1 MARIVVIGA
10 GAVGCATALHL
21 KEAEPSLDV
30 LVVEPDYT
38 YARAATGKGT
48 GGVRQLFTRPENI
61 WLSQYTLDAI
71 NDWDRWGS
79 VDDAPA
85 PELSWQQNGYMF
97 VVGEQ
102 DHDTLEANFETQ
114 RANGV
119 AAEWL
124 DSSDL
129 AERYPEL
136 VTSDLV
142 AGVVSTR
149 DGWLNPK
156 VFFSVLKAKAEAA
169 GATFITDRVVDIT
182 QTGSI
187 TRSVTL
193 ASGQIVSADA
203 MINTSGVHAPEL
215 AAKVEMQIPVEPMRR
230 HEHYIETGADVAH
243 LPFVKDVHGLA
254 VHAYRQGVSVGLV
267 DFDHPGGEDFTIDP
281 ADYTDRVLPALAA
294 RFGGLGE
301 LTLQSSWTGLYDQN
315 RFDGNMIIGNWPGHV
330 DNFFVACGFSGHGF
344 MHALG
349 VGRGL
354 SELALHGE
362 YRTLN
367 LSRMGYQ
374 RILDGRRYGEE
385 GVR

>member
-1 MARIVVIGA
+1 MADVVVIGA

-21 KEAEPSLDV
+21 KEAAPNLDV
-30 LVVEPDYT
+30 VVVEPDYT
-38 YARAATGKGT
+38 YARAGTGKGT
-48 GGVRQLFTRPENI
+48 GGVRQLFARPENI

-71 NDWDRWGS
+71 DDWDRWGS
-79 VDDAPA
+79 VDDAAA
-85 PELSWQQNGYMF
+85 PELGWRQNGYLF

-102 DHDTLEANFETQ
+102 DLDTLEANFETQ

-119 AAEWL
+119 ATEWL
-124 DSSDL
+124 DGSEL

-142 AGVVSTR
+142 AGVLSTR

-156 VFFSVLKAKAEAA
+156 VFFSVLKAKTEAA
-169 GATFITDRVVDIT
+169 GATFITDRVVDLT
-182 QTGSI
+182 QEGGI

-193 ASGQIVSADA
+193 ASGEVVIADA
-203 MINTSGVHAPEL
+203 VINTAGVHAPEL
-215 AAKVEMQIPVEPMRR
+215 AAKVGMDLPVEPMRR
-230 HEHYIETGADVAH
+230 HEHYIETGADVTH

-267 DFDHPGGEDFTIDP
+267 DFNHPGGEDFTIDP
-281 ADYTDRVLPALAA
+281 TDYDKRVRPALTE

-315 RFDGNMIIGNWPGHV
+315 RFDGNMIIGNWPGHA

-354 SELALHGE
+354 TELALHGE
-362 YRTLN
+362 YRTFD

-374 RILDGRRYGEE
+374 RILDGHRYGEE

>member
-1 MARIVVIGA
+1 MADVVVIGA

-21 KEAEPSLDV
+21 KKAEPSLDV
-30 LVVEPDYT
+30 LVVEPDFT

-61 WLSQYTLDAI
+61 WLSQYTLDTI
-71 NDWDRWGS
+71 DDWERWGT
-79 VDDAPA
+79 VDDAPT
-85 PELSWQQNGYMF
+85 PELGWRQNGYLF

-102 DHDTLEANFETQ
+102 DRDTLEANLESQ
-114 RANGV
+114 RVNGV

-124 DSSDL
+124 DAADL
-129 AERYPEL
+129 AARYPEL
-136 VTSDLV
+136 VTSDLA
-142 AGVVSTR
+142 AGVLSTR

-156 VFFSVLKAKAEAA
+156 VFFSVLRAKAEAA
-169 GATFITDRVVDIT
+169 GATFITDRVVDLT
-182 QTGSI
+182 QDGSI

-193 ASGQIVSADA
+193 ASGQVVSADA
-203 MINTSGVHAPEL
+203 VINTAGVHAPEL
-215 AAKVEMQIPVEPMRR
+215 AAKVGMHIPVEPMRR
-230 HEHYIETGADVAH
+230 HEHYIKTGADVAH
-243 LPFVKDVHGLA
+243 LPFVKDEHGLA
-254 VHAYRQGVSVGLV
+254 VHAHRQGVAVGLV

-281 ADYTDRVLPALAA
+281 TDYTDRVLPALTE
-294 RFGGLGE
+294 RFRLGK

-315 RFDGNMIIGNWPGHV
+315 RFDGNMIIGNWPGHA

-354 SELALHGE
+354 TELALYGE
-362 YRTLN
+362 YRTLD

-374 RILDGRRYGEE
+374 RILDGHRYGEE

>member
-1 MARIVVIGA
+1 MADVVVVGA
-10 GAVGCATALHL
+10 GAVGCAAALHL
-21 KEAEPSLDV
+21 KEAEPTLDV

-71 NDWDRWGS
+71 DHWERWGS
-79 VDDAPA
+79 VDGAPA
-85 PELSWQQNGYMF
+85 PELSWRQNGYLF

-102 DHDTLEANFETQ
+102 DRDTLEGNLETQ
-114 RANGV
+114 HTNGV

-124 DSSDL
+124 DAADL
-129 AERYPEL
+129 AARYPEL
-136 VTSDLV
+136 VTSDLA
-142 AGVVSTR
+142 AGVLSTR

-169 GATFITDRVVDIT
+169 SVTFITDRVVDLT
-182 QTGSI
+182 QDGSI

-193 ASGQIVSADA
+193 ASGKVVSADA
-203 MINTSGVHAPEL
+203 VINTAGVHAPEL
-215 AAKVEMQIPVEPMRR
+215 AAKVGMHIPVEPMRR
-230 HEHYIETGADVAH
+230 HEHYIETAADVAH
-243 LPFVKDVHGLA
+243 LPFVKDEHGLA
-254 VHAYRQGVSVGLV
+254 VHAHRQGVAVGLV

-281 ADYTDRVLPALAA
+281 TDYTDRVLPALTE
-294 RFGGLGE
+294 RFRVGE

-315 RFDGNMIIGNWPGHV
+315 RFDGNMIIGNWPGHA
-330 DNFFVACGFSGHGF
+330 DNFFAACGFSGHGF

-349 VGRGL
+349 VGRAL
-354 SELALHGE
+354 TELALHGE
-362 YRTLN
+362 YRTLD

-374 RILDGRRYGEE
+374 RILDGNRYGEE

>member
-142 AGVVSTR
+142 AGVLSTR

-156 VFFSVLKAKAEAA
+156 VFFSVLKVKAEAA

-203 MINTSGVHAPEL
+203 MINTAGVHAPEL

-254 VHAYRQGVSVGLV
+254 VHAHRQGVSVGLV

-281 ADYTDRVLPALAA
+281 DDYTDRVLPALAA

-301 LTLQSSWTGLYDQN
+301 LTLESSWTGLYDQN
-315 RFDGNMIIGNWPGHV
+315 RFDGNMIIGNWPGHA

-362 YRTLN
+362 YRTLD

-374 RILDGRRYGEE
+374 RILDGHRYGEE

>member
-1 MARIVVIGA
+1 MADVVVVGA

-21 KEAEPSLDV
+21 KDAEPSLDV

-71 NDWDRWGS
+71 DDWDRWGS
-79 VDDAPA
+79 VDGAPA
-85 PELSWQQNGYMF
+85 PELSWRQNGYLF

-102 DHDTLEANFETQ
+102 DRDSLEANLETQ

-124 DSSDL
+124 DTADL
-129 AERYPEL
+129 AARYPEL
-136 VTSDLV
+136 VTSDLA
-142 AGVVSTR
+142 AGVLSTK

-156 VFFSVLKAKAEAA
+156 VFFSVLKAKSEAA
-169 GATFITDRVVDIT
+169 GATFVTDRVLDLTHDGTIV
-182 QTGSI
+182 
-187 TRSVTL
+187 RSVSL
-193 ASGQIVSADA
+193 ASGGVITADA
-203 MINTSGVHAPEL
+203 VINTAGVHAPEL
-215 AAKVEMQIPVEPMRR
+215 AAKVGMQIPVEPMRR
-230 HEHYIETGADVAH
+230 HEHYIETSADVDH

-254 VHAYRQGVSVGLV
+254 VHAYRQGISVGLV

-281 ADYTDRVLPALAA
+281 TDYPDRVRPALLE
-294 RFGGLGE
+294 RFSGLGE
-301 LTLQSSWTGLYDQN
+301 LTLRDSWTGLYDQN
-315 RFDGNMIIGNWPGHV
+315 RFDGNMIIGNWPGHA
-330 DNFFVACGFSGHGF
+330 DNFYVACGFSGHGF

-354 SELALHGE
+354 TELVLHGS
-362 YRTLN
+362 YQTFD
-367 LSRMGYQ
+367 LSAMGYQ
-374 RILDGRRYGEE
+374 RILDGHFYGEE

>member
-1 MARIVVIGA
+1 MADVVVIGA
-10 GAVGCATALHL
+10 GAVGCAAALHL
-21 KEAEPSLDV
+21 KEAAPNLDV
-30 LVVEPDYT
+30 VVVEPDYT
-38 YARAATGKGT
+38 YARAGTGKGT
-48 GGVRQLFTRPENI
+48 GGIRQLFTRPENI
-61 WLSQYTLDAI
+61 WLSQYTLDAVD
-71 NDWDRWGS
+71 DWDRWGS

-85 PELSWQQNGYMF
+85 PELGWRQNGYLF

-102 DHDTLEANFETQ
+102 DRGTLEANFETQ
-114 RANGV
+114 RSNGV
-119 AAEWL
+119 AAVWL
-124 DSSDL
+124 DGSEL

-142 AGVVSTR
+142 AGVLSTR

-156 VFFSVLKAKAEAA
+156 VFFSVLKAKTEAA
-169 GATFITDRVVDIT
+169 GATFITDRVVDLT
-182 QTGSI
+182 QDGGI

-193 ASGQIVSADA
+193 ASGQVVTGDA
-203 MINTSGVHAPEL
+203 VINTAGVHAPEL
-215 AAKVEMQIPVEPMRR
+215 AAKVGMDLPVEPMRR
-230 HEHYIETGADVAH
+230 HEHYIETGADVDH

-281 ADYTDRVLPALAA
+281 TDYSDRVRPALTE

-315 RFDGNMIIGNWPGHV
+315 RFDGNMIIGNWPGHA

-354 SELALHGE
+354 TELALHGE
-362 YRTLN
+362 YRSFD

-374 RILDGRRYGEE
+374 RILDGHRYGEE